1 MVQVP
6 VTAPSLLTIVI
17 AEEAVQ
23 LSVAEAEPSA
33 ALIAAV
39 VGLQPR
45 ALVVPVAVRVGATR
59 SSVHEMVRDV
69 EAVLPQASVAVHDL
83 V

>member
-1 MVQVP
+1 MLHVP

-17 AEEAVQ
+17 AEVAVQ

-33 ALIAAV
+33 AFIVDAS
-39 VGLQPR
+39 GLHPS